1 MGAGAKGNETAVTTD
16 GPTTQHRRE
25 AIDIPWFKVDDGFHG
40 HPKVMDLSVEAV
52 GLWTLAGSWCA
63 KYLTDG
69 FVPEKTVRRLGGGP
83 DLAGELYAA
92 GLWEASNGGWQ
103 FKDWTD
109 YQPSKAEVEAER
121 QAARDRMKKVRAAKK
136 GVTKEHPGSAEL
148 PANNER
154 SSEEVRIAPS
164 QSHPV
169 PTSSSTKKREPATR
183 GSRLHID
190 WRPSQE
196 TVDKI
201 QTECPGVDYR
211 REHATFVDYWIAQP
225 GAKGVKLDWEA
236 TWRNWMR
243 RKHGDTTRGG
253 APKVS
258 KAAQNAAEYRRLFGD
273 EPARGISALDPGVS
287 P

>member
-1 MGAGAKGNETAVTTD
+1 VPKDPNKDDRLFAPFPIEMDEHPKIIGLTD
-16 GPTTQHRRE
+16 AAFRAIFEATFYSRRMLS
-25 AIDIPWFKVDDGFHG
+25 DGFLDERVVLRRWGADVASELSCNDPEKPSWIRVESPKPGWRIHDFEKH
-40 HPKVMDLSVEAV
+40 HPLRAEIDAKRAEVSAARSR
-52 GLWTLAGSWCA
+52 AGS
-63 KYLTDG
+63 KG
-69 FVPEKTVRRLGGGP
+69 
-83 DLAGELYAA
+83 
-92 GLWEASNGGWQ
+92 
-103 FKDWTD
+103 
-109 YQPSKAEVEAER
+109 
-121 QAARDRMKKVRAAKK
+121 AAKRWQK
-136 GVTKEHPGSAEL
+136 DGKASASD
-148 PANNER
+148 
-154 SSEEVRIAPS
+154 SSETETETE
-164 QSHPV
+164 
-169 PTSSSTKKREPATR
+169 TSSSTKKREPATR

-201 QTECPGVDYR
+201 QAECPGVDYR

-243 RKHGDTTRGG
+243 RKQGDTTRGG

-273 EPARGISALDPGVS
+273 EPARGIPALDPGVS